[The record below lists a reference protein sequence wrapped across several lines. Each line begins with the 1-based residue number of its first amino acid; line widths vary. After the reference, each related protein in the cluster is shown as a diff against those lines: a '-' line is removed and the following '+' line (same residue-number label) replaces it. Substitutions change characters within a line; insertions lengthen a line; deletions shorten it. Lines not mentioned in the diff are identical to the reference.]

1 MLRILDRLY
10 IYFKRFSKESNN
22 IKHVVFVNW
31 NGKYGDAIVS
41 APIINFLTSS
51 CNINVSVI
59 SNESLRT
66 LYCSVIQVDYFHA
79 IPKDFGWLDLIKAA
93 FNIKRCDAVVPLFG
107 KLGIKDILFNLLL
120 KPKVIFSTDSSL
132 NMSSKVFIDKS
143 EQSDVY
149 AIYELI
155 ADIICPGSSTLGSA
169 SLGDENE
176 RCAKSY
182 DYLINPYGSRQDK
195 SLSLDKAKSLIAHLS
210 ISYADSS
217 FGIMYSSDTIQSA
230 TQLVDD
236 LGLSNVELVKEI
248 NSFDNVISIIRNAGL
263 LISVDTSLVH
273 ISKVLDKDVV
283 AIYPETKYFNIWQPT
298 TSRSFEVVQSK
309 GSVDFGDIKNMNQ
322 FENADVDYALA
333 RIKNGNRLASK
344 KVVFL
349 YWHSSKEDMPIGHA
363 LNIRNLE
370 SRLSGTD
377 WVVIVTTL
385 DKRSPDYIEN
395 YISLPPYFHHLVEK
409 TGDPKIQHGNH
420 SDIIRLRLLEKY
432 GGVYLDT
439 STIFLKQEFEYVS
452 LYKRLKESPYAS
464 FAGYTN
470 VTFTR
475 KDEDGRN
482 HFEEAKD
489 GIELCILYANKSSRV
504 LEIFN
509 EEIDKY
515 WQWKSIDKNYRDY
528 PPFKQFGLKNIS
540 FLNEYHIHYSIYH
553 LIITRQPN
561 LLSEIL
567 VESMHMVGK
576 EESNANGPYALTD
589 LFCRGV
595 SGYEPASPDLLL
607 KCFLDGDLES
617 CHGVPISLDDRVNI
631 IEDMDF
637 IKIPG
642 YLRVSLESEF
652 NCMEDFLIGV
662 NLYQKLYNFCSS
674 EISSSI
680 V

>member
-1 MLRILDRLY
+1 
-10 IYFKRFSKESNN
+10 
-22 IKHVVFVNW
+22 
-31 NGKYGDAIVS
+31 
-41 APIINFLTSS
+41 
-51 CNINVSVI
+51 
-59 SNESLRT
+59 
-66 LYCSVIQVDYFHA
+66 
-79 IPKDFGWLDLIKAA
+79 
-93 FNIKRCDAVVPLFG
+93 
-107 KLGIKDILFNLLL
+107 
-120 KPKVIFSTDSSL
+120 
-132 NMSSKVFIDKS
+132 
-143 EQSDVY
+143 
-149 AIYELI
+149 
-155 ADIICPGSSTLGSA
+155 
-169 SLGDENE
+169 
-176 RCAKSY
+176 
-182 DYLINPYGSRQDK
+182 
-195 SLSLDKAKSLIAHLS
+195 
-210 ISYADSS
+210 
-217 FGIMYSSDTIQSA
+217 
-230 TQLVDD
+230 
-236 LGLSNVELVKEI
+236 
-248 NSFDNVISIIRNAGL
+248 
-263 LISVDTSLVH
+263 
-273 ISKVLDKDVV
+273 
-283 AIYPETKYFNIWQPT
+283 
-298 TSRSFEVVQSK
+298 
-309 GSVDFGDIKNMNQ
+309 
-322 FENADVDYALA
+322 
-333 RIKNGNRLASK
+333 
-344 KVVFL
+344 
-349 YWHSSKEDMPIGHA
+349 
-363 LNIRNLE
+363 
-370 SRLSGTD
+370 
-377 WVVIVTTL
+377 
-385 DKRSPDYIEN
+385 
-395 YISLPPYFHHLVEK
+395 
-409 TGDPKIQHGNH
+409 
-420 SDIIRLRLLEKY
+420 
-432 GGVYLDT
+432 
-439 STIFLKQEFEYVS
+439 
-452 LYKRLKESPYAS
+452 
-464 FAGYTN
+464 
-470 VTFTR
+470 
-475 KDEDGRN
+475 DEDGRN